1 MTTRM
6 LIEKHQQPG
15 VLGRVLD
22 EGRRCLH
29 TTSLARRDST
39 QIARGF

>member
-15 VLGRVLD
+15 VLGRVFD
-22 EGRRCLH
+22 E
-29 TTSLARRDST
+29 
-39 QIARGF
+39 RGAEVLVHHLSSKR